1 MYRWWQI
8 LYIFVTA
15 SLCICFTP
23 ASPGMAQ
30 GTSVQWTPAQTIP
43 GYGDETNPPILI
55 ADRNNTVHAFA
66 SQVVDEEDGLV
77 AIIYN
82 QWTPEEG
89 WTTPIDILLSPVK
102 KQARLLDALLD
113 SEGFFHVVF
122 FGGDETESYLYYSK
136 ALAVQA
142 ADARSWTSPEPIE
155 ESMIP
160 PSGAIFEVADGRLII
175 LHGTQTNGIGVYMS
189 VSSDKGK
196 NWSESIPVGMTNSNK
211 LFPYNIL
218 TDQSSDGV
226 THAVWQVMNISGQGR
241 GIFYSRY
248 EQPEGKW
255 SNPVDLSL
263 GDAMTELGTMTPA
276 LKYHDNGLL
285 VLYNIS
291 GKIVMK
297 RSNDGGRSWN
307 TPQPLF
313 PNHIGVNGTLSLV
326 EDSANGLHLLFGQ
339 RIPGSPDIHGLWHS
353 QMFGM
358 NWSSPAPLI
367 SGPQVVDM
375 TGDTGFDPY
384 DASAVIVQGN
394 ILLATWRTDPGMKG
408 NGVWYA
414 YRYVDAPTLPVEPL
428 PDEAVLPD
436 STNSIVIPTAT
447 SDDNLFE
454 EAIPDWTPASIDD
467 SVVALEVKAQGG
479 SPAAPILVGI
489 LPVSALVVIL
499 VIRLIRISR

>member
-1 MYRWWQI
+1 
-8 LYIFVTA
+8 
-15 SLCICFTP
+15 
-23 ASPGMAQ
+23 
-30 GTSVQWTPAQTIP
+30 
-43 GYGDETNPPILI
+43 
-55 ADRNNTVHAFA
+55 
-66 SQVVDEEDGLV
+66 
-77 AIIYN
+77 
-82 QWTPEEG
+82 
-89 WTTPIDILLSPVK
+89 
-102 KQARLLDALLD
+102 
-113 SEGFFHVVF
+113 
-122 FGGDETESYLYYSK
+122 
-136 ALAVQA
+136 
-142 ADARSWTSPEPIE
+142 
-155 ESMIP
+155 
-160 PSGAIFEVADGRLII
+160 
-175 LHGTQTNGIGVYMS
+175 
-189 VSSDKGK
+189 
-196 NWSESIPVGMTNSNK
+196 
-211 LFPYNIL
+211 
-218 TDQSSDGV
+218 
-226 THAVWQVMNISGQGR
+226 
-241 GIFYSRY
+241 
-248 EQPEGKW
+248 
-255 SNPVDLSL
+255 
-263 GDAMTELGTMTPA
+263 MTELGTMTPA